1 MYSVSDTVSTRKRE
15 KENTIE
21 ILSGWNFKLDR
32 NFWTTLRTTTSYRY
46 SCILL
51 WFHVCSPKHTHSEAA
66 VIWSISPM
74 MMKISLAFFLLLAIT
89 VDAGGKLIKC
99 GFFFKWSC
107 LMIKQTVAL
116 FVCDQNKNGIAFRLE
131 IVAFVGETLSL
142 RCTVTNSYQ
151 QVRFYII
158 FLTFRQLSKTTN
170 NCILSV

>member
-1 MYSVSDTVSTRKRE
+1 MSTRKRE

-66 VIWSISPM
+66 FIWSISPM
-74 MMKISLAFFLLLAIT
+74 MMKISQAFFLLLAIT

-116 FVCDQNKNGIAFRLE
+116 FVYDQNKNGIAFRLE

-158 FLTFRQLSKTTN
+158 LLTFRQLSKTTN